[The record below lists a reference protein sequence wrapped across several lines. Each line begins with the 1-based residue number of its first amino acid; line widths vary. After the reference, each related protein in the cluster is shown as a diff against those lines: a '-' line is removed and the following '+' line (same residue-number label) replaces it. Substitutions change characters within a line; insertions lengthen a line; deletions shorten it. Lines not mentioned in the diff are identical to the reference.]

1 MLLGSGL
8 GRGEIEINDVIP
20 LFHERVMTSATEIAL
35 EMIEAYFGENNQNC
49 QVIGIY
55 DAPIRPDQEGNQ

>member
-49 QVIGIY
+49 
-55 DAPIRPDQEGNQ
+55 